1 MIPNVVEG
9 SDFRGLLR
17 YLLGPGRAEEHV
29 RPHLVAGDELLLA
42 WHGDGELNPGHAG
55 EIAGYLD
62 APRKLHGVEVR
73 SRVHTVDAGTGDR
86 EPAGWKELGVW
97 HCSLSLAPGEG
108 LIGDDR
114 WQEIATGFAD
124 AMGLTEACGKAPV
137 RWVAVHHGPSKSGLD
152 HVHIAASMVREDG
165 TRWEGRH
172 YSKRNAQAACRDLEV
187 AHGLV
192 RVEGPGRGVSER
204 GTQPGEARRAAAA
217 GLTVEET
224 VPRDLAVRVRA
235 AALASTSEAEFVRR
249 ARADGI
255 VVKPRYAPGS
265 TQAVVGYK
273 VALPPSVTDGAWRF
287 YAGGKLGRDL
297 ALPELRK
304 TWPTPDEA
312 GQAAAVAEW
321 AATRAGTAAVET
333 SGREKITLAT
343 GAGATAGQRLAAF
356 NRSLASLDHT
366 DTAGWARAAR
376 QGAGAMAAAARSTSD
391 PGQARALA
399 RAARVL
405 ARSARH
411 LQPPGTAPQGR
422 DSAMGAALVLLQR
435 RGPVDAGLG
444 REVLAT
450 ARAVRAHHRALGHE
464 VEAARLGTAL
474 GALQAFGIAGAAQ
487 QALARAA
494 ERVVGTQ
501 VDGEEDRAWED
512 LEHGHDR
519 DTGLGR

>member
-1 MIPNVVEG
+1 
-9 SDFRGLLR
+9 
-17 YLLGPGRAEEHV
+17 
-29 RPHLVAGDELLLA
+29 
-42 WHGDGELNPGHAG
+42 
-55 EIAGYLD
+55 
-62 APRKLHGVEVR
+62 
-73 SRVHTVDAGTGDR
+73 VHTVDAGTGDR
-86 EPAGWKELGVW
+86 EAAGWKELGVW

-108 LIGDDR
+108 PIGDER
-114 WQEIATGFAD
+114 WREIATQFAD

-137 RWVAVHHGPSKSGLD
+137 RWVAVHHGPSKGGLD

-217 GLTVEET
+217 GLDPSET

-249 ARADGI
+249 ARADGL

-265 TQAVVGYK
+265 TEAVVGYK
-273 VALPPSVTDGAWRF
+273 VALPPRAGEKWAF
-287 YAGGKLGRDL
+287 YGGGKLGRDL

-304 TWPTPDEA
+304 AWPTPDETA
-312 GQAAAVAEW
+312 RVAAVAEW
-321 AATRAGTAAVET
+321 VATRAGSAVVET
-333 SGREKITLAT
+333 SGREKVALAP
-343 GAGATAGQRLAAF
+343 AGEMTAGQRLAAF
-356 NRSLASLDHT
+356 NRSLASLDHA
-366 DTAGWARAAR
+366 DAAGWARAAR
-376 QGAGAMAAAARSTSD
+376 QGAGAMSAAARSTGD
-391 PGQARALA
+391 PGQARALT

-411 LQPPGTAPQGR
+411 LQPPGTGPAGR
-422 DSAMGAALVLLQR
+422 DSAMGAALVLLHR

-444 REVLAT
+444 REVLVT
-450 ARAVRAHHRALGHE
+450 AKAVQAHHRALGHE

-474 GALQAFGIAGAAQ
+474 SAVQAFGLAGSAHQ
-487 QALARAA
+487 TLARAA
-494 ERVVGTQ
+494 DRVVAVE
-501 VDGEEDRAWED
+501 VDSEVDRAWED
-512 LEHGHDR
+512 QEHDHDLG
-519 DTGLGR
+519 TGLDR